1 MSTALSRALLLPL
14 TCCRLLGGAIS
25 SVLMAGLF
33 LSSILTTGEVGRRA
47 EGEVATGIR
56 EGWDVGGRN
65 AAMGENQKRWRIRDA
80 DMRIEYA
87 PNPGDAPC
95 RVVVMV
101 INQRLGGWTSS
112 VDGRWKGRRVF
123 TT

>member
-25 SVLMAGLF
+25 SALMAGLF

-47 EGEVATGIR
+47 EGEVATGMR
-56 EGWDVGGRN
+56 EGLGGGGGRN
-65 AAMGENQKRWRIRDA
+65 AATGGNQKRWRVIDD
-80 DMRIEYA
+80 DMGYESA
-87 PNPGDAPC
+87 PKSGDAPC
-95 RVVVMV
+95 RVVEMV
-101 INQRLGGWTSS
+101 IKQRRAGGCRDWWPD
-112 VDGRWKGRRVF
+112 VGRRVF